1 MESEK
6 LNNAETG
13 KTSGKEIP
21 VHFRLMDV
29 FLDQVERST
38 PFMTSMMEDM
48 QKLYTGSIHMALKAG
63 ESLENRSEMNLNYF
77 RTVRNAFDAISPAI
91 TDAQIA
97 MTKALADTACRGIK
111 LVRKNITGKT

>member
-6 LNNAETG
+6 LNNDETG
-13 KTSGKEIP
+13 TTSAGEIP

-38 PFMTSMMEDM
+38 PFMTSMMEDI
-48 QKLYTGSIHMALKAG
+48 QKLYTESVHMALKAG
-63 ESLENRSEMNLNYF
+63 EALENRSEMNLNYF
-77 RTVRNAFDAISPAI
+77 RTARNAFDAVSPAI

-97 MTKALADTACRGIK
+97 IAKALADSACQGIK
-111 LVRKNITGKT
+111 LVRKNITGRT